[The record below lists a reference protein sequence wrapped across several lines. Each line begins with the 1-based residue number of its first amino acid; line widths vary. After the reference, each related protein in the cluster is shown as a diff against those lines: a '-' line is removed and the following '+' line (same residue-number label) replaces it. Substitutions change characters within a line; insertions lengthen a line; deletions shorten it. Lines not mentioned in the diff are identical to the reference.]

1 MDQPNKHGWHRGKF
15 TSIGGYVQPENI
27 TNKALIYATIAHEGQ
42 FRNDGITPYI
52 IHPMMVANHVKRYT
66 DDEDII
72 NAAYLHD
79 VIEDTDTT
87 WSDIYAEFGKRVA
100 DLVLELTNSLYGEK
114 LSGTNKDQ
122 YIVEKMVGMSEPA
135 LLIKLADIYDN
146 TRTSLHRKMFVK
158 RRLNMLKQLHDK
170 RPILKLTLVDM
181 IDEIETMCKG
191 TI

>member
-1 MDQPNKHGWHRGKF
+1 MIVQKTYLENA
-15 TSIGGYVQPENI
+15 TSK
-27 TNKALIYATIAHEGQ
+27 TLIYATIAHEGQ
-42 FRNDGITPYI
+42 FRRDGITPYI

-66 DDEDII
+66 DDKDII
-72 NAAYLHD
+72 DAAYLHD
-79 VIEDTDTT
+79 VIEDTNTT

-100 DLVLELTNSLYGEK
+100 DLVLELTNSPDGEK
-114 LSGTNKDQ
+114 LSGTDKDQ
-122 YIVEKMVGMSEPA
+122 YIVEKMVEMSEPA

-181 IDEIETMCKG
+181 INEIETMCKG
-191 TI
+191 DIL